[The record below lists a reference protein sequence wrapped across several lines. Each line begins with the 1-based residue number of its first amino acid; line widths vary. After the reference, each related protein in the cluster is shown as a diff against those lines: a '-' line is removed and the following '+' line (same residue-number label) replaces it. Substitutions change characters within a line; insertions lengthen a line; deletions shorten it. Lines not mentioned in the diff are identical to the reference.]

1 MEAALVLFGALFTAA
16 TATSIGLLMLRRAA
30 PALNSSERLPLAFV
44 AGSAV
49 LSLIV
54 FLLLTLQ
61 AGYAAVFLVTGIAII
76 AFAYRAGVW
85 RRDPMA
91 GPLPRYLRWIFG
103 TAFGVFTALYVVNA
117 MAPEMSPDG
126 MTYHLSFVARYLR
139 EHKLVK
145 IPYNMY
151 AQLSQGIEMLFV
163 FAFAFG
169 KHSAAALVHYTFLLA
184 TALMVLNYGRRIGM
198 PAVGVAAALFVYTS
212 PVAGMDGTTAYI
224 DLGVAAVLF
233 AVFYLLQVWDESRPV
248 LLLVIIGL
256 VAGFAYAAKYTAF
269 LAVPYAMGFVAWRT
283 RKVRPAIVVALC
295 AAVMIVP
302 WVAKNLMWTGNPVAP
317 MMNRWFPNHF
327 VHVNFEAAW
336 TRQLRTY
343 GITNYRDVPWQ
354 LTVGGGQLAGQIGP
368 VFLLIPLAL
377 IALRNTHGRRLL
389 VPAVLYTLPYAAN
402 IGARFFIPPLPFWS
416 LAIALVFSAY
426 PRILAAMAAV
436 ASVLCWPAVLRR
448 YSDQYIWALE
458 AKFPVPAALR
468 IESVDSYIGR
478 KNPWYLIARVIQGQ
492 TPPGARIFTLNGRP
506 EAYISRD
513 IAVCFQSARG
523 ETLGD
528 MFYAAIDEN
537 QQPRLSH
544 SLKFAPQTARK
555 VRLVLVSSGKEPEDW
570 MMHELRILH
579 AGKELPRSAQW
590 RLTAKPN
597 PWDVQLAFDNS
608 PVSRWRTFEPLRS
621 GQFVEVD
628 FGSAQMIDEVA
639 VETTFGQKG
648 VAMLVQVAN
657 EGEEWRLATD
667 RIATTDLPQPGFLG
681 RLATAE
687 MKAWGFDYFL
697 IDDNEWGAAHILE
710 GPAAWGFKEIGRAWT
725 TRLYKID
732 SDGPKVEPLR

>member
-1 MEAALVLFGALFTAA
+1 MEAVLVLFGALFTAA

-30 PALNSSERLPLAFV
+30 PALSTAERLPLAFV
-44 AGSAV
+44 TGSAV
-49 LSLIV
+49 LSLLV
-54 FLLLTLQ
+54 FVLLTLR
-61 AGYAAVFLVTGIAII
+61 AGYAAVFLAIGAVII
-76 AFAYRAGVW
+76 ALAYRRGVW
-85 RRDPMA
+85 RREPKSE
-91 GPLPRYLRWIFG
+91 PLPRYLRWVFG
-103 TAFGVFTALYVVNA
+103 AAFGVFTALYVVNA
-117 MAPEMSPDG
+117 MAPEMSADG

-169 KHSAAALVHYTFLLA
+169 KHSAAALVHYSFLLA
-184 TALMVLNYGRRIGM
+184 TTLMVLNYGRRIGL

-224 DLGVAAVLF
+224 DLGVTAVLF
-233 AVFYLLQVWDESRPV
+233 AVFYLLQVWDENRSEF
-248 LLLVIIGL
+248 LLVVIGL
-256 VAGFAYAAKYTAF
+256 LAGFSYAAKYTAF
-269 LAVPYAMGFVAWRT
+269 LAVPYAMAFVLWRT
-283 RKVRPAIVVALC
+283 RRARPAVLVALC

-327 VHVNFEAAW
+327 VHVNFEAQW
-336 TRQLRTY
+336 TRHLRTY
-343 GITNYRDVPWQ
+343 GITNYWHLPWQ
-354 LTVGGGQLAGQIGP
+354 LTVAGGQLAGQIGP
-368 VFLLIPLAL
+368 VFLLIPLSLA
-377 IALRNTHGRRLL
+377 ALRNTHGRRLL
-389 VPAVLYTLPYAAN
+389 IPAVLYTLPYAAN

-416 LAIALVFSAY
+416 LAIALVFGAY
-426 PRILAAMAAV
+426 PRVLSAMAAL
-436 ASVLCWPAVLRR
+436 ASILCWPAVLRR

-478 KNPWYLIARVIQGQ
+478 KNPWYLIVRTIEGQ
-492 TPPGARIFTLNGRP
+492 TPPGARIFSLNGRP
-506 EAYISRD
+506 ESYTSRD

-528 MFYAAIDEN
+528 MFYTVFDEN
-537 QQPRLSH
+537 QQARVRHALN
-544 SLKFAPQTARK
+544 FAPQRVRK
-555 VRLVLVSSGKEPEDW
+555 VRLVLTSSGKEPGDW

-590 RLTAKPN
+590 RLTARPN

-621 GQFVEVD
+621 GLFVEVD
-628 FGSAQMIDEVA
+628 LGSAQTIDEVA
-639 VETTFGQKG
+639 VETTTGQKAI
-648 VAMLVQVAN
+648 AMAVQVAN

-667 RIATTDLPQPGFLG
+667 RIATTDLPEPGFLG
-681 RLATAE
+681 KLATAE

-697 IDDNEWGAAHILE
+697 IDDNEWGAAHIVE
-710 GPAAWGFKEIGRAWT
+710 GPAAWGFREIGKAWT
-725 TRLYKID
+725 TRLYKIE
-732 SDGPKVEPLR
+732 SDGPQLEAPR